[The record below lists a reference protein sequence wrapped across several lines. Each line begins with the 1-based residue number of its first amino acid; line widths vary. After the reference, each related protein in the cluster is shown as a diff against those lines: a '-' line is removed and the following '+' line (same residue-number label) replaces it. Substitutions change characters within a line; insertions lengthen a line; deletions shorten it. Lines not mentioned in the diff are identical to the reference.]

1 MVYSTRQM
9 YRIALDL
16 AIKNGPRVVGKD
28 GKSTA
33 MYMLTKRELKILFV
47 ENGYSPRRRAW
58 INNILDWT
66 LWEVYISPEFAEDRT
81 ENGFVAFKLVGN
93 KNISALHFIAEN
105 NDVDYYPHLDSGSVT
120 A

>member
-1 MVYSTRQM
+1 M

-28 GKSTA
+28 GKPTA
-33 MYMLTKRELKILFV
+33 MYMLTKRELKMLFV

-66 LWEVYISPEFAEDRT
+66 LWDVYISPEFDENRT
-81 ENGFVAFKLVGN
+81 ETGFIAFRLIGD
-93 KNISALHFIAEN
+93 KNIGTLHFIAEE
-105 NDVDYYPHLDSGSVT
+105 NDVEYFPHLDSGSVT